1 MTPEGRIEHT
11 PEQSAG
17 FTLLEM
23 MAVVLLMGLVA
34 TLVGY
39 NVQQAMEG
47 ARATKTKAQ
56 LAMLESA
63 LERFQLEKGRYPAN
77 EEGLDVLLPAYV
89 RRADS
94 LLDGWGRRFEY
105 RSPAE
110 RSPFGYD
117 LWSWGR
123 DGAPGGAEL
132 DADVL
137 GWDEARAS

>member
-1 MTPEGRIEHT
+1 MERATKR
-11 PEQSAG
+11 SAG

-34 TLVGY
+34 ALVGY
-39 NVQQAMEG
+39 NVQHAIEG

-63 LERFQLEKGRYPAN
+63 LERFQLERGRYPAN
-77 EEGLDVLLPAYV
+77 QEGLEVLVPAYV
-89 RRADS
+89 KRADS

-137 GWDEARAS
+137 GWDEARTS